1 MLCRIILSSWGQPHR
16 DVDLGREELR
26 LPGEA
31 EKREPPGRAHSQGP
45 PGDTDKGGGGGVSER
60 QFEWSAPAS
69 LEFTSSRGV
78 WGLLS

>member
-45 PGDTDKGGGGGVSER
+45 PGDTDKGGGGESQRGSLNGAP
-60 QFEWSAPAS
+60 QLPWSS
-69 LEFTSSRGV
+69 LALEGSGGS
-78 WGLLS
+78 